1 MNHSRFFSACF
12 ACAVLVLMWTY
23 DVLAE
28 KAPSKGRALW
38 TTSNIVGTPEPPDPY
53 QPEVA
58 FPFLKFNEP
67 LAISA
72 LPNTNRFLVG
82 ERGGKVWAFENHPL
96 AARRDLVLDIGPTV
110 MGLTIHP
117 KFASNGH
124 IYVTHIEE
132 EGTGDEVKRTV
143 HVKRFTIKD
152 QTTLKADRTAM
163 QIIQWAA
170 DGHTGGCLRF
180 GPDGYLYIAVGDSSG
195 IADALHTG
203 QDLSDL
209 AGSILRLD
217 VDHADGDR
225 AYSVPEDNPFVGREN
240 TRPEIW
246 SYGHRQ
252 PWRFSFD
259 RKGNL
264 WAGEVG
270 QDLWEMVYLI
280 QKGGNYGWSVMEG
293 SHPFRP
299 ERPKGPTDFIKP
311 IVEHPHTEAR
321 SLTGGYVYYGDRL
334 KELQG
339 AYIYADY
346 DTGKMW
352 SLRYQDGKVTEHRV
366 LADTQLRT
374 VTFGQGVRGEVFMVD
389 FAGGYIHRLAP
400 APPPVADVAKF
411 PTKLSE
417 TGLFLSTK
425 DYTPQ
430 PGLIP
435 YSVNS
440 PLWSDHAE
448 KDRFIAL
455 PGDSKI
461 EFDVVTYPQPAP
473 GSPPGWRFPDN
484 TVLVKTFSLE
494 METGNPESRR
504 RLETRI
510 LHHKKM
516 PGIDDEYGAQFWRG
530 YTYIWNDEQTDAF
543 LADAKGVD
551 QTFTIK
557 DANADG
563 GQREQTWHFPSR
575 DECTLC
581 HTMSAKYVLGVNT
594 LQMNRDYDYGD
605 GQPVNQL
612 TKLQQL
618 GIFAKPPSETPDKL
632 PRLADYHDKSA
643 SINDRARSYL
653 HSNCAHCHRKWGG
666 GNADFQLLSPLPLAE
681 TGTVD
686 IKPGQGKFKLNDPRY
701 IVPGDASRS
710 MVYHRMTLNGLGR
723 MPHIASKIVHDE
735 AVQLIGEWIKQ
746 LPDK

>member
-1 MNHSRFFSACF
+1 MNHAQFLSACLAF
-12 ACAVLVLMWTY
+12 AVFVLMCPS

-28 KAPSKGRALW
+28 KVPSQDRALW
-38 TTSNIVGTPEPPDPY
+38 TTSKILGTPEPPDPY

-72 LPNTNRFLVG
+72 LPNTNRFIVA

-110 MGLTIHP
+110 MGLTVHP

-132 EGTGDEVKRTV
+132 VGTGDDAKKTV
-143 HVKRFTIKD
+143 HVKRFTITD
-152 QTTLKADRTAM
+152 QTTLKADRTAT
-163 QIIQWAA
+163 QIIQWPA
-170 DGHTGGCLRF
+170 DGHTGGCMRF

-203 QDLSDL
+203 QDISDL
-209 AGSILRLD
+209 AGSILRID
-217 VDHADGDR
+217 VDHPDGER
-225 AYSVPEDNPFVGREN
+225 AYSVPKDNPFVGREN

-264 WAGEVG
+264 WACEVG
-270 QDLWEMVYLI
+270 QDLWEMVNLI

-321 SLTGGYVYYGDRL
+321 SLTGGYVYYADRL

-352 SLRYQDGKVTEHRV
+352 SLRFENGKVTDHRV

-389 FAGGYIHRLAP
+389 FAGGYIHQLVP
-400 APPPVADVAKF
+400 APPPVADGPTF
-411 PTKLSE
+411 PTKLSD
-417 TGLFLSTK
+417 TGLFTSTK

-455 PGDSKI
+455 PGKSQI

-473 GSPPGWRFPDN
+473 GAPPGWRFPDN

-557 DANADG
+557 DANAEG
-563 GQREQTWHFPSR
+563 GQREQAWHFPSR

-594 LQMNRDYDYGD
+594 LQMNRDHDYGD
-605 GQPVNQL
+605 GKPVNQL
-612 TKLQQL
+612 TQLQQL
-618 GIFAKPPSETPDKL
+618 GIFATPPKETPDKL
-632 PRLADYHDKSA
+632 PRLVDYRDKSA
-643 SINDRARSYL
+643 SIDDRARSYL

-666 GNADFQLLSPLPLAE
+666 GNADFQLLSPLPLAD
-681 TGTVD
+681 TGTVNV
-686 IKPGQGKFKLNDPRY
+686 KPGQGKFKLNDPRN
-701 IVPGDASRS
+701 IIPGDPSRS
-710 MVYHRMTLNGLGR
+710 MVYHRMTLKGLGR
-723 MPHIASKIVHDE
+723 MPHIASKVVHEE